1 MAEPA
6 TLTGRA
12 AGKLQAA
19 LYYARKQRRARQ
31 AASPTNTVAPE
42 ISGTTTVG
50 QELTVDEG
58 TWTGSPVFRYEWRRD
73 AEIIAGAT
81 EASYTL
87 VEDDVDAEITA
98 TVRASNG
105 SGVAGATSEAVGP
118 VAAA

>member
-6 TLTGRA
+6 SLSGRA

-31 AASPTNTVAPE
+31 AASPANTVAPE
-42 ISGTTTVG
+42 ISGTPTVG

-73 AEIIAGAT
+73 GSVIAGAD

-87 VEDDVDAEITA
+87 VEDDEGAEITC